1 MFTWISGTVVEAHD
15 TAATILTS
23 GGIGLTCGLAMQQ
36 AARTGLGVGS
46 AVVGPLHAQV
56 NGQTFETKHWLFAS
70 AEDRN
75 VFWLLMEADKVGAG
89 VAGTVLRAMS
99 GREIVAHI
107 VAKRTQAFASIKGV
121 GPKTAAKFIG
131 ELGDK
136 AAVMAREMGLAAL
149 TPPAEKFGPTAP
161 SPVVHTP
168 ERDSLDAANI
178 TSALVGM
185 GLKPIHAKS
194 VAKEVL
200 IGMPAGATIEALVTE
215 ATKRAFTR
223 PVRA

>member
-1 MFTWISGTVVEAHD
+1 MFAWISGTVVEAHD
-15 TAATILTS
+15 TAATILTP

-36 AARTGLGVGS
+36 AARTALGVGS
-46 AVVGPLHAQV
+46 AVAGPLHAQV
-56 NGQTFETKHWLFAS
+56 NGQTFETKHWLFSS

-99 GREIVAHI
+99 GRDVVAHI
-107 VAKRTQAFASIKGV
+107 VAKRTAPFAAIKGV

-136 AAVMAREMGLAAL
+136 ATVMAREMGVAVS
-149 TPPAEKFGPTAP
+149 P
-161 SPVVHTP
+161 SPAPAAVVHTP
-168 ERDSLDAANI
+168 PRDDLDAANI

-200 IGMPAGATIEALVTE
+200 INMPPGATIEALVTE

-223 PVRA
+223 SVRA